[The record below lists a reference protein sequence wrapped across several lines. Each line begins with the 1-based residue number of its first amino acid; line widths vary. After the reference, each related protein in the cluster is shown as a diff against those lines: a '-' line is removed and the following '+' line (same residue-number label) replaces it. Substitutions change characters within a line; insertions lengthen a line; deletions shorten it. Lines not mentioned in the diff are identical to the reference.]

1 MTDKINLYVDDLRD
15 CPDGFVVAR
24 TYYEAIHILESR
36 EVAIL
41 TLDHDLGEDV
51 DGKELPN
58 GYDLV
63 KYFCEHGLRADKIYI
78 HTDNPVGRQ
87 NMYETLLAA
96 QRRGFIDE
104 DIEIYHYPIT
114 VNRYSG
120 D

>member
-1 MTDKINLYVDDLRD
+1 MTNKINLYVDDLRD
-15 CPDGFVVAR
+15 CPSGFVVAR
-24 TYYEAIHILESR
+24 TYYEAIHILETNS
-36 EVAIL
+36 VGIL

-96 QRRGFIDE
+96 QRREFIAE

>member
-1 MTDKINLYVDDLRD
+1 M
-15 CPDGFVVAR
+15 
-24 TYYEAIHILESR
+24 S
-36 EVAIL
+36 IL

-63 KYFCEHGLRADKIYI
+63 KYFCENTLRADKIYL
-78 HTDNPVGRQ
+78 HTDNPVGRT

-104 DIEIYHYPIT
+104 DIEIYHYPIKE
-114 VNRYSG
+114 NKYSG

>member
-15 CPDGFVVAR
+15 YPEGFVVAR
-24 TYYEAIHILESR
+24 TYYEAIHILETR
-36 EVAIL
+36 KVAIL

-51 DGKELPN
+51 DGVELPN

-87 NMYETLLAA
+87 NMYETLLAT
-96 QRRGFIDE
+96 QRRGFIAE

-120 D
+120 K